1 MTAAVEVSEMPYKD
15 ADRQRGYKRE
25 WARMQ
30 RTGEC
35 GTPGGTPLPVA
46 FRLKTAQDVLT
57 LLEEQVQAVRN
68 AREASTLEKA
78 RTIGYLAGVALRAI
92 EAGDV
97 AARLEALATTRATPR
112 MDMYLAL

>member
-1 MTAAVEVSEMPYKD
+1 MPYKD

-68 AREASTLEKA
+68 AREASTLEKGGPSDTWPGW
-78 RTIGYLAGVALRAI
+78 RSGRS
-92 EAGDV
+92 
-97 AARLEALATTRATPR
+97 RPATW
-112 MDMYLAL
+112 LHV